1 MGRWVSITAVKT
13 QRYIFASLSPS
24 CAALGFILTCALQ
37 VTIEINT
44 NLPKKE
50 PKEPKTEGTD
60 KDKKEEGPSEAKQS
74 FEFKIPAELLQ

>member
-1 MGRWVSITAVKT
+1 M
-13 QRYIFASLSPS
+13 F
-24 CAALGFILTCALQ
+24 Q

-50 PKEPKTEGTD
+50 PKAEGD
-60 KDKKEEGPSEAKQS
+60 KDQKKDAEGPTQTTQS

>member
-1 MGRWVSITAVKT
+1 M
-13 QRYIFASLSPS
+13 F
-24 CAALGFILTCALQ
+24 Q

-50 PKEPKTEGTD
+50 PKADGDKGKSEDD
-60 KDKKEEGPSEAKQS
+60 KDAKQTTQS